1 MAHSLIIYIDK
12 NTKFNS
18 NELISAFSE
27 MDLANI
33 GISKGKYSEGFG
45 QYRFKDEV
53 VIINIGKNWQ
63 FIAAETLGKS
73 ALHFFINLQNLLD
86 IELTLTDTDYSF
98 LCKLNKDSSIQELE
112 NIMAQGIY
120 ME

>member
-73 ALHFFINLQNLLD
+73 RYLYGMTIVFLL
-86 IELTLTDTDYSF
+86 
-98 LCKLNKDSSIQELE
+98 SSCI
-112 NIMAQGIY
+112 
-120 ME
+120 